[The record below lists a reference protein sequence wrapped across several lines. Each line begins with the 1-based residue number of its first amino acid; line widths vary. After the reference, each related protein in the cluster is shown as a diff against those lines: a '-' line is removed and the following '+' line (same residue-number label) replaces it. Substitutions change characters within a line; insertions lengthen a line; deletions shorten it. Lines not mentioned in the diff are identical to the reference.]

1 VLTGYWHVVSL
12 AALYSF
18 FFLSAQWMHVLQN
31 ARITCFLVHKCEWLG
46 KRDVFEDV
54 VVTDGRQVLDLTYIQ
69 PLIAFRL

>member
-1 VLTGYWHVVSL
+1 
-12 AALYSF
+12 
-18 FFLSAQWMHVLQN
+18 MHVLQN

-69 PLIAFRL
+69 PLIAFRLWRCWLGVRKCIVLC